1 MEILTW
7 FIIDVANIQLYTQEK
22 QNLLENLKSY
32 YKFEAL
38 KLAYLELSH

>member
-7 FIIDVANIQLYTQEK
+7 FIIDVANIQLYTHEK

-32 YKFEAL
+32 DIFETL
-38 KLAYLELSH
+38 KLAYLELTH